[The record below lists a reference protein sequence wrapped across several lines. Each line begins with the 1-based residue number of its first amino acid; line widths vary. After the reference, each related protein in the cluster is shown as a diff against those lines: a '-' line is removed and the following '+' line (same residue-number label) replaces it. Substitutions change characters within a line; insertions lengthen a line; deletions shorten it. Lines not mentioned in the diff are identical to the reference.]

1 MPIHDLGYREWDV
14 PPEALGWRWLVIGK
28 TGIRNAWK
36 NRWLS
41 RVLFFLLAPAAMVG
55 LAIFFFEQANQQP
68 ELRVAFARF
77 LKGYPGTQE
86 IAADV
91 IIDPNTARHDV
102 WAWLLFSFFR
112 YPQAVGMV
120 MVVGLI
126 APRLIAQ
133 DVRSRAF
140 LLYFSRPLTPLEYV
154 LGKAMTIWFYLV
166 LITTV
171 PALLLYVV
179 GIALSPGIS
188 VVMDTY
194 DLPIRIILASFVLI
208 IPTTSLAL
216 CFSSLT
222 HKSRYAGYMWFT
234 TWILGWVLF
243 TFMFGMTAFQ
253 NGGRQLSF
261 DNSWSLTSLYH
272 TLANVQQWVFGLQ
285 PSFSKVVPSLG
296 LLIAITVLSWSI
308 LMRRVT
314 APLRQ

>member
-1 MPIHDLGYREWDV
+1 MPIHDLGYRNWDV

-36 NRWLS
+36 NKWLS
-41 RVLFFLLAPAAMVG
+41 RVLFFLLVPAAMVG
-55 LAIFFFEQANQQP
+55 IAIFFFEQANQQP
-68 ELRVAFARF
+68 ESGMAFASF
-77 LKGYPGTQE
+77 LDFFPGIQE

-91 IIDPNTARHDV
+91 SIDPNTARHDV
-102 WAWLLFSFFR
+102 WAYLLFSFFR

-120 MVVGLI
+120 MVIGLI

-171 PALLLYVV
+171 PALLLYIV

-222 HKSRYAGYMWFT
+222 HESRYAGFMWFT

-243 TFMFGMTAFQ
+243 FVMFGMEAYQ
-253 NGGRQLSF
+253 SQSGQLSF

-272 TLANVQQWVFGLQ
+272 TLVNVQQWVFGLQ
-285 PSFSKVVPSLG
+285 PSFSKIVPSLA
-296 LLIAITVLSWSI
+296 LLIAITVISWSI